1 MHRRGRDRA
10 LGVTHLA
17 FPERSGGSRRT
28 EPLQE
33 SPLKSRMRRQGCP
46 MGGVALKRLIQ
57 DATMV
62 VLLVALT
69 VPGVA
74 SGVPAESP
82 RHAAAVLAVPV
93 ENIPITMT
101 SSTPVVIEGE
111 PIGSQVG
118 SMAPLAGEVLVVADL
133 AVLASFDG
141 VSGSVT
147 CYGILYNPT
156 SHPVEAMT
164 IGINLY
170 DAQGADAG
178 HFMVREAG
186 QFGGLVLYP
195 GDFVTFAVGCPMT
208 RPAVRMTM
216 KPLGTPCA
224 KMPILTESSSGRP
237 IASNTLR
244 VCGVTMT
251 NDTWYTPSK
260 VVLGVIEW
268 SKSTGH
274 IIDTRHVHFS
284 DETIPPGGMR
294 SQNFDMEVPHSLSD
308 IEYSGWSEIAKAPPS
323 VTGSVRIA
331 GADRYATS
339 VAAAQSGFPEGSK
352 TAVLVSGQSFP
363 DALSASAL
371 AGFYEA
377 PILLTKSSTLSVET
391 RSELLALGVEHV
403 VIIGSPAAVSTL
415 VEASVSASLPSSAT
429 VERIGGSDRYATSA
443 AVLREIYRLQGGLPV
458 GSVFVT
464 RGDQFPDALS
474 GAPFAY
480 SQVKP
485 MLLVRPTALPAAV
498 AAAAS
503 ECGVSSAWILGG
515 APAVSDTVARA
526 LQVPYARIQG
536 SDRYSTAAQLALT
549 GLDEGWTD
557 GANIG
562 LATGLNFP
570 DALAAGPALGA
581 RSGALL
587 LTRPEYLSW
596 PSGIAIQRAA
606 NRIKRVETYGGL
618 PAVSATA
625 AGTAHYLCF

>member
-1 MHRRGRDRA
+1 M
-10 LGVTHLA
+10 
-17 FPERSGGSRRT
+17 
-28 EPLQE
+28 
-33 SPLKSRMRRQGCP
+33 
-46 MGGVALKRLIQ
+46 KRLIQ
-57 DATMV
+57 DAFAI
-62 VLLVALT
+62 VLLIALT

-82 RHAAAVLAVPV
+82 RHAETVLAVPT
-93 ENIPITMT
+93 ESIPITMT
-101 SSTPVVIEGE
+101 STTPVVIEGV
-111 PIGSQVG
+111 PLDSQVG
-118 SMAPLAGEVLVVADL
+118 SMAPLAGEVLVIADL

-156 SHPVEAMT
+156 NHPVEAMT

-224 KMPILTESSSGRP
+224 KMPIFTEHSSGRP
-237 IASNTLR
+237 VASNTLR
-244 VCGVTMT
+244 VCGVTMI

-260 VVLGVIEW
+260 IVLGVIEW

-274 IIDTRHVHFS
+274 IIGTRHVHIS

-294 SQNFDMEVPHSLSD
+294 SQNFDMDVSHSLSD
-308 IEYSGWSEIAKAPPS
+308 IKWSGWSEIAKTPPG
-323 VTGSVRIA
+323 TTDAVRIA

-339 VAAAQSGFPEGSK
+339 AAAAQSGFPDGSR
-352 TAVLVSGQSFP
+352 TAVLVSGESFP

-377 PILLTKSSTLSVET
+377 PILLTKASKLSAET
-391 RSELLALGVEHV
+391 RSELLALGAEHV
-403 VIIGSPAAVSTL
+403 VIIGSPAAVSMS
-415 VEASVSASLPSSAT
+415 VEASVAASLPSSAT

-443 AVLREIYRLQGGLPV
+443 AVLREICRLQGGPPV

-485 MLLVRPTALPAAV
+485 MLLVRPAAMPTAV

-503 ECGVSSAWILGG
+503 ECGVSSAWVLGG
-515 APAVSDTVARA
+515 TPAVSDTVARA

-536 SDRYSTAAQLALT
+536 SDRYSTAAQLTLT
-549 GLDEGWTD
+549 GLEEGWTD
-557 GANIG
+557 GENIG

-581 RSGALL
+581 RSGTLL
-587 LTRPEYLSW
+587 LTRPDYLSW
-596 PSGIAIQRAA
+596 PSGIAIQLVA

-618 PAVSATA
+618 PAVSPTA
-625 AGTAHYLCF
+625 ADTARYLCF